1 MMTEPDRERRAPM
14 PKKPPIPG
22 TAGRPEPS
30 TREKRRTPPL
40 ERLLKERAAT
50 LLHRRRQVKKQ
61 GNADAIHDLRV
72 ATRRLQEVIDLFEP
86 VLPGKARKK
95 VRRRA
100 RGIRRHFAAVRDAD
114 VLADLARDLRASAP
128 KAQRAAV
135 AALEQALRGK
145 AERLRRDLAHGH
157 GGTTLRVKGIHK
169 RLEALLDRLA
179 RHPAD
184 PARVARA
191 ARRGLA
197 RRADELERA
206 RRAAASGRPLP
217 AHRLRIAV
225 KRWRYALEV
234 LDASSLGPFTSA
246 IEEARRVQEKLG
258 SLHDLDVLLDLVGR
272 SPRTRPLRPG
282 LAARRRDLWNACR
295 PLVAAYGVAAV
306 RGLRGAPR
314 RRPGAAS

>member
-1 MMTEPDRERRAPM
+1 MMTEPAPERHTVM
-14 PKKPPIPG
+14 PGKPLISSPTRS
-22 TAGRPEPS
+22 TAASPRK
-30 TREKRRTPPL
+30 KRRTPPL
-40 ERLLKERAAT
+40 ERLLRERAAT

-61 GNADAIHDLRV
+61 GDSESIHDLRV
-72 ATRRLQEVIDLFEP
+72 ATRRLQEVLDLFAP
-86 VLPGKARKK
+86 VLPGKPGKK

-114 VLADLARDLRASAP
+114 VLAALAHDLRASAP

-135 AALEQALRGK
+135 ATLEQALRRK
-145 AERLRRDLAHGH
+145 ADRLRRELACGH
-157 GGTTLRVKGIHK
+157 GGTTLRVKGIRK
-169 RLEALLDRLA
+169 RLATLLDRLE

-197 RRADELERA
+197 RRAHELERA

-234 LDASSLGPFTSA
+234 LDASSLGPFTTA

-258 SLHDLDVLLDLVGR
+258 SLHDLDVLLDLLRR
-272 SPRTRPLRPG
+272 SPRTRPLRAG

-295 PLVAAYGVAAV
+295 PLVAAYGVASV
-306 RGLRGAPR
+306 RGQRRGRA
-314 RRPGAAS
+314 